1 MAKANN
7 WRVPTATEFTLK
19 SGSVLIAIRVH
30 DAELGAAD
38 IGGFLADIILG
49 DKPKYIGDS
58 GWKCDVGKPI
68 NSRKDNWQKTK
79 FNDGKWI
86 GSPTLPRIWCW
97 SLGFWCWPDEKHF
110 EKPGCPAK

>member
-19 SGSVLIAIRVH
+19 SESVLIAIRVH
-30 DAELGAAD
+30 DAELGAAGV
-38 IGGFLADIILG
+38 GGFLADIILG

-97 SLGFWCWPDEKHF
+97 SLGFWCWLDEKHF
-110 EKPGCPAK
+110 EKPGSPAK

>member
-19 SGSVLIAIRVH
+19 SGSVLIAICVH

-38 IGGFLADIILG
+38 VGGFLADIILG

-86 GSPTLPRIWCW
+86 GSPTCTKNLV
-97 SLGFWCWPDEKHF
+97 LEFGFLVL
-110 EKPGCPAK
+110 AR